1 MQGHGS
7 KPNPDRRKY
16 MTMPWVYV
24 AGNGNLTQN
33 KDHSLNSFSFEL
45 SKLWRT
51 QYASEMSRERRFLSV
66 PALLML
72 NRKKPVA
79 SCLPRHFVYARM
91 YCTQNEYTTFSVY
104 RYCKLCELAA
114 RNLMLT
120 TKAQHLWRGKKWEDT
135 AFMDHRSYWQAKE
148 KNGKC
153 CHFMVQQFAMLFTFF
168 VNQP

>member
-1 MQGHGS
+1 MS
-7 KPNPDRRKY
+7 VRSREWESNS
-16 MTMPWVYV
+16 
-24 AGNGNLTQN
+24 N
-33 KDHSLNSFSFEL
+33 KDHSLNSFSFDL

-51 QYASEMSRERRFLSV
+51 QYAPEMSRERRFLSV

-79 SCLPRHFVYARM
+79 SCLPRHFVYARL
-91 YCTQNEYTTFSVY
+91 YCTQNEYTFSVY

-168 VNQP
+168 C